1 MLDGSDAEVRFYK
14 YQKNVFEYKIL
25 KYTKTEKNYSFLVK
39 ELTEKVLTMKA
50 KVRLFSAFVL
60 QGAYYFRTQFF
71 FFLNLVLCFKDI
83 LKCIKKTN
91 LIEKLYF
98 CFRE

>member
-25 KYTKTEKNYSFLVK
+25 KYIKTEKNYSFLVK

-50 KVRLFSAFVL
+50 KVRLFFCFCAIGGLFLSN
-60 QGAYYFRTQFF
+60 TI
-71 FFLNLVLCFKDI
+71 FFLNLVLRFKDI